1 MGMSKNKEIKELT
14 KSQIAIVDE
23 IDRLLLKLY
32 KAGVRPILVDGGGG
46 NGLRFVRC
54 SGQAVYAVENAF
66 LYNDLIRIG
75 DEQFKTDDFV
85 YNPANSYKYK
95 ITTINP

>member
-1 MGMSKNKEIKELT
+1 MSKNKDIKELT
-14 KSQIAIVDE
+14 KSQMAIADE

-32 KAGVRPILVDGGGG
+32 KAGVRPLLIDGGGG

-54 SGQAVYAVENAF
+54 SGQAVDVVENAF

-75 DEQFKTDDFV
+75 DEQFKTEDFV
-85 YNPANSYKYK
+85 YDPANSFKYK
-95 ITTINP
+95 IIIINP